1 MRSRFLFLA
10 IFLSLGLFQSI
21 DAQLLYNRVGS
32 LDTTLNGIGYVGI
45 SGGTTYPTRVKQLA
59 DRSIIVIGQ
68 SGNNIQVV
76 KIRPDGT
83 PDTAFGSG
91 GFSTIPCSP
100 CLMKDLVELPD
111 AKLLLAGETN
121 FMQPQQPS
129 DLLLA
134 RLNANGS
141 LDTTFGTN
149 GFVQHDLPVG
159 SGQFSD
165 EHIGEIALLP
175 NGSIIAAGM
184 TSVSTDHIN
193 KQSNGLIIKFLPDG
207 SLDSSFGSGGF
218 VRTIMGDEPT
228 QNAQSFANI
237 ATFSNG
243 RIAVAFSAV
252 VRNPNEPTSFI
263 QKAVLTKYLGDG
275 QGDTSFG
282 TRTFDNNIIYD
293 IAATSDDG
301 TMALLQGNLQK
312 FGTDG
317 QLDTAFGTAGVVSFP
332 QNSRPNFI
340 SIQPSGKFYVSGFKI
355 VPEGNWNPGEIFRF
369 WANGQRDL
377 RFGRSGATLVNINH
391 QNIYLGPTFIEA
403 NGSIALTGT
412 LVPNNVVYI
421 RLKIQK

>member
-1 MRSRFLFLA
+1 
-10 IFLSLGLFQSI
+10 
-21 DAQLLYNRVGS
+21 
-32 LDTTLNGIGYVGI
+32 
-45 SGGTTYPTRVKQLA
+45 
-59 DRSIIVIGQ
+59 
-68 SGNNIQVV
+68 
-76 KIRPDGT
+76 
-83 PDTAFGSG
+83 
-91 GFSTIPCSP
+91 
-100 CLMKDLVELPD
+100 MKDLVELPD

-134 RLNANGS
+134 RLNANGT

-149 GFVQHDLPVG
+149 GFVQHDLPVEL
-159 SGQFSD
+159 GQFSD
-165 EHIGEIALLP
+165 EHMGEIALLP
-175 NGSIIAAGM
+175 DGAILATATTSI
-184 TSVSTDHIN
+184 STDRIN
-193 KQSNGLIIKFLPDG
+193 KECSGLVIKFLSDG
-207 SLDSSFGSGGF
+207 SLDTSFGTGGF

-237 ATFSNG
+237 ATFSSG

-263 QKAVLTKYLGDG
+263 QKAVLAKYFGDG

-317 QLDTAFGTAGVVSFP
+317 QLDTTFGTAGVVSFP
-332 QNSRPNFI
+332 QDSHPSFI
-340 SIQPSGKFYVSGFKI
+340 STQPSGKFYLSGFKI
-355 VPEGNWNPGEIFRF
+355 TPAGNPGEVFRF

-412 LVPNNVVYI
+412 LVPNNVLYI